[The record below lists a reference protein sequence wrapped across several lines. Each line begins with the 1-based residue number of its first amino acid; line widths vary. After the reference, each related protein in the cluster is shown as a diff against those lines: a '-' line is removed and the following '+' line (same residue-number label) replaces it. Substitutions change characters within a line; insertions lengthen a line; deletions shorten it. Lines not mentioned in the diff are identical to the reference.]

1 MNNEILVTKKIKIN
15 INLRP
20 CLLTKIER
28 IFNTEEYEPF

>member
-20 CLLTKIER
+20 CLLTKIEKD
-28 IFNTEEYEPF
+28 I

>member
-1 MNNEILVTKKIKIN
+1 MKLWLQKKIKIN

-28 IFNTEEYEPF
+28 IFNTEEYELF